1 MTEPM
6 PSKWERRENKVRSKR
21 DGKLSRKIMNRSR
34 DKVKTRE
41 NSKAFSKEIRL
52 IYEANTNRARDLGI
66 FGVPSFIV
74 ENEIFWGDDRLED
87 AIAFSS
93 RHL

>member
-1 MTEPM
+1 M

-41 NSKAFSKEIRL
+41 NSKAFSKEMRKIHK
-52 IYEANTNRARDLGI
+52 
-66 FGVPSFIV
+66 
-74 ENEIFWGDDRLED
+74 EIEQDEELYY
-87 AIAFSS
+87 
-93 RHL
+93 

>member
-1 MTEPM
+1 M

-41 NSKAFSKEIRL
+41 NSKAFSKEMRKIQK
-52 IYEANTNRARDLGI
+52 
-66 FGVPSFIV
+66 
-74 ENEIFWGDDRLED
+74 EIEQDEELYY
-87 AIAFSS
+87 
-93 RHL
+93 

>member
-1 MTEPM
+1 MTESM

-41 NSKAFSKEIRL
+41 NSKAFSKEMRKIQK
-52 IYEANTNRARDLGI
+52 
-66 FGVPSFIV
+66 
-74 ENEIFWGDDRLED
+74 EIEQDEELYY
-87 AIAFSS
+87 
-93 RHL
+93 